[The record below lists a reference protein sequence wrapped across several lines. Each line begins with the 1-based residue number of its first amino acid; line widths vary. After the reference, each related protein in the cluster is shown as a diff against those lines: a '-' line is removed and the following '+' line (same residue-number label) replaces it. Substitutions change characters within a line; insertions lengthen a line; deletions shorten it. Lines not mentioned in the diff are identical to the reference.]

1 MVTNPPEPTA
11 IPGGA
16 PTPPVGLPIPA
27 ATDRHEPVRRPM
39 IRTFHHE
46 DFAAADLAALKAR
59 HGHRVSV
66 CLPARD
72 EAATV
77 GVIVERLRKS
87 LVEDVDLVDEVLVVD
102 DHSTDRTAEL
112 AATAGAR
119 AVAVDDVLPELG
131 GGEGKGERSEE
142 RRVGQRG
149 VSTCRSRWQ
158 QHHSKTTIHSKT
170 N

>member
-27 ATDRHEPVRRPM
+27 ATGRHEPVRRPM

-102 DHSTDRTAEL
+102 DHSTDRTAE
-112 AATAGAR
+112 
-119 AVAVDDVLPELG
+119 V
-131 GGEGKGERSEE
+131 RSEE
-142 RRVGQRG
+142 HTSELQSLMRNSYAVFCLTKKN
-149 VSTCRSRWQ
+149 STNKES
-158 QHHSKTTIHSKT
+158 
-170 N
+170 